1 LAQDVDG
8 VKIAVTEA
16 VAVWHACK
24 ATEPDLLWRLV
35 EKPGTGDVCRQL
47 RLQTA
52 EQLGGRLVVNACMQP
67 GERQQALR
75 V

>member
-1 LAQDVDG
+1 M
-8 VKIAVTEA
+8 TET
-16 VAVWHACK
+16 VAVWHACN
-24 ATEPDLLWRLV
+24 ATKQDLLSRFV